1 MTAQQFIDLVCRMRS
16 AQKQYFRTRSY
27 DDLEESK
34 KLEREVDQALRD
46 FSNPKDQLSLFP
58 SAASQ

>member
-1 MTAQQFIDLVCRMRS
+1 MSPQQFIDLVCKMRS

-27 DDLEESK
+27 GDLDESK

-46 FSNPKDQLSLFP
+46 FSNPKNQLSLFP
-58 SAASQ
+58 SEFSQ

>member
-1 MTAQQFIDLVCRMRS
+1 MSPQQFINLVCMMRS

-27 DDLEESK
+27 GDLEESK
-34 KLEREVDQALRD
+34 KLEREIDQALRD

-58 SAASQ
+58 SAASS

>member
-1 MTAQQFIDLVCRMRS
+1 MSFQQFINLVCRMRS
-16 AQKQYFRTRSY
+16 AQKQYFRTRSFG
-27 DDLEESK
+27 DLDESK

-46 FSNPKDQLSLFP
+46 FSNPNDQLSLFP

>member
-1 MTAQQFIDLVCRMRS
+1 MSTQQFIDLVCRMRS

-27 DDLEESK
+27 ADLDESK

-46 FSNPKDQLSLFP
+46 FSNPKDQISIFP
-58 SAASQ
+58 LAASQ

>member
-1 MTAQQFIDLVCRMRS
+1 MTPQQFIDLVCRMRS

-27 DDLEESK
+27 GDLEESK

-46 FSNPKDQLSLFP
+46 FSNPTVLVPLFP

>member
-1 MTAQQFIDLVCRMRS
+1 MSPKEFIDLVCKMRT
-16 AQKQYFRTRSY
+16 AQKQYFRTRLH
-27 DDLEESK
+27 DDLQQSK
-34 KLEREVDQALRD
+34 EYEQQVDQALRD

>member
-1 MTAQQFIDLVCRMRS
+1 MRT
-16 AQKQYFRTRSY
+16 AQKQYFRTRLH
-27 DDLEESK
+27 DDLQQSK
-34 KLEREVDQALRD
+34 EYEREVDQALRE